1 VPSNFR
7 NSVTFFFLH
16 YTLISYVT
24 MKFQHNFD
32 VLFFGIRFC
41 LFVISFSFLLTR
53 SHLSVTRLLSA
64 EYSQCASATLCNGMV
79 LHSLRL
85 FPSAPS
91 LHQNI
96 RLLLFGWSQ
105 LFVACEFGTPSLIR
119 RGTLDVRLRRDNVVF
134 EKSTRYDAVFGSF
147 QSC

>member
-1 VPSNFR
+1 LGVGTTDEIVFVERIFSKRPPSLER
-7 NSVTFFFLH
+7 MCLQTSE
-16 YTLISYVT
+16 TLSHFSSFIIRS
-24 MKFQHNFD
+24 FQ
-32 VLFFGIRFC
+32 
-41 LFVISFSFLLTR
+41 
-53 SHLSVTRLLSA
+53 
-64 EYSQCASATLCNGMV
+64 YSQCASATLCNGMV